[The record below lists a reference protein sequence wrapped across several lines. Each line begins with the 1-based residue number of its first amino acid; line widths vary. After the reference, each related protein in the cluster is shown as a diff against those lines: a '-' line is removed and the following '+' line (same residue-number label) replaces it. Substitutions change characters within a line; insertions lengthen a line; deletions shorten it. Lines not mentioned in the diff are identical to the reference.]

1 MEQIHC
7 PISLGQAVSCSS
19 SLCHPSSWCSS
30 CHPPSPPRHLAS
42 WWWGGDATATSV
54 ELWSPTS
61 SCSLAPLP
69 QPAVAPSVD
78 VVEGEVVACHGTSC
92 STLSGGVWGEGA
104 VLRESRRWHTTAT
117 TARGLLLMGGFDSP
131 NTTEVVV
138 EGQAA
143 VGFPLH
149 PGRESHCSIQVAE
162 EATTSLT

>member
-1 MEQIHC
+1 MLLL
-7 PISLGQAVSCSS
+7 PL
-19 SLCHPSSWCSS
+19 
-30 CHPPSPPRHLAS
+30 PPLLLVFLLPPTLATPPPGLLVV
-42 WWWGGDATATSV
+42 GGDATATSV

-131 NTTEVVV
+131 NTTEVVA

-149 PGRESHCSIQVAE
+149 PGTFLSRVGK
-162 EATTSLT
+162 